1 MKKFNV
7 KISGATINQDGPV
20 VWADSF
26 EASSPEAAVKAAL
39 EAAVD
44 LGDVGWIEVN
54 GAPWWDLAKDGVSRP
69 LWKL

>member
-1 MKKFNV
+1 MAKFNV
-7 KISGATINQDGPV
+7 KISGATIHQDGPC

-26 EASSPEAAVKAAL
+26 EGSSSEAAVKAAL

-44 LGDVGWIEVN
+44 LGDVGSIEVN
-54 GAPWWDLAKDGVSRP
+54 GSPWWDLAKDGVSRP